1 MDKIKAGFVGFGCV
15 SYPREIIE
23 KRSVSAREE
32 LEKTGLELVYT
43 PPVGTLEE
51 ADRAIADLK
60 KEDFDFLILCIA
72 SWIESPIV
80 IRVTDEFK
88 EKPIL
93 LWGLGGYTQNNSLV
107 SPASQA
113 GTSGLRWTLEAMG
126 YKFKFIYDFPDSPM
140 SIDRVLSF
148 AKVVKTVKN
157 LRHSRIGM
165 MGYADMGLYV
175 CMFDG
180 MSLRAKIGPEVE
192 VFDMLEVTQRMEKI
206 SSKEIQVLL
215 EEKKKSWNINPNVR
229 EEALINAIRIYL
241 AIRGKIKENSYNAIS
256 IKCVEGMKKYMNFP
270 PCMILTMLSEEMPA
284 ICEDDTLGA
293 VTQLIIHYLTGQS
306 APYVEMY
313 EFMKDRILVGI
324 CGFVPP
330 GATEGKICVARYAGW
345 GGLSEGAMN
354 VSKMKTGPL
363 TLIRLFSKGDIY
375 KLHMVT
381 GEGLSPRRWEE
392 LGWEAPAPFFPSL
405 EVKLNIPVEDF
416 VQKIASQHYFVIYG
430 DYREEIKDLCKL
442 LGIEVIE

>member
-1 MDKIKAGFVGFGCV
+1 MDRVKAGFVGFGCV
-15 SYPREIIE
+15 SYPREVIE
-23 KRSVSAREE
+23 KRSEKAREE
-32 LEKTGLELVYT
+32 LEKAGLELLYT
-43 PPVGTLEE
+43 HPVGTFEE
-51 ADRAIADLK
+51 ADRAIEDLK

-80 IRVTDEFK
+80 IRVTDEFRD
-88 EKPIL
+88 KPIL
-93 LWGLGGYTQNNSLV
+93 LWGLGGYTQNGSLV

-126 YKFKFIYDFPDSPM
+126 YKFKYIYDFPDSPM
-140 SIDRVLSF
+140 SIDKVLAFSKV
-148 AKVVKTVKN
+148 AKTIKK
-157 LRHSRIGM
+157 LRHSKVGM
-165 MGYADMGLYV
+165 MGYADMGLYG

-192 VFDMLEVTQRMEKI
+192 VFDMLEIVQKMEKV
-206 SSKEIQVLL
+206 SPRDVQDLL
-215 EEKKKSWNINPNVR
+215 EEKKKSWNINPDVR
-229 EEALINAIRIYL
+229 EEALVNAIRIYL
-241 AIRGKIKENSYNAIS
+241 AIRERIKEGSYNAIS

-284 ICEDDTLGA
+284 ICEDDALGA
-293 VTQLIIHYLTGQS
+293 VTQLMIHYLTGQP

-324 CGFVPP
+324 CGFIPP
-330 GATEGKICVARYAGW
+330 GAVEGRICVARYAGW

-363 TLIRLFSKGDIY
+363 TLIRLFSKGDTY

-381 GEGLSPRRWEE
+381 GEGLPPRRWEE

-405 EVKLNIPVEDF
+405 EIKLDVPIEEF
-416 VQKIASQHYFVIYG
+416 AQKIASQHYFVIYG
-430 DYREEIKDLCKL
+430 DHREEIRDLCKVL
-442 LGIEVIE
+442 DIELV

>member
-1 MDKIKAGFVGFGCV
+1 MDRVKAGFVGFGCV
-15 SYPREIIE
+15 SYPREVIE
-23 KRSVSAREE
+23 RRSEKAREE
-32 LEKTGLELVYT
+32 LEKAGLELVHT
-43 PPVGTLEE
+43 PPVGTFEE
-51 ADRAIADLK
+51 ADRAIGDLK
-60 KEDFDFLILCIA
+60 KEDFDFLVLCIA

-80 IRVTDEFK
+80 IRVTDEFRD
-88 EKPIL
+88 KPIL
-93 LWGLGGYTQNNSLV
+93 LWGLGGYTQNGSLV

-126 YKFKFIYDFPDSPM
+126 YKFKYIYDFPDSPM
-140 SIDRVLSF
+140 SIDKVLAFSKV
-148 AKVVKTVKN
+148 AKAIKK
-157 LRHSRIGM
+157 LRHSKVGM

-180 MSLRAKIGPEVE
+180 MSLRAKIGPEIE
-192 VFDMLEVTQRMEKI
+192 VFDMLEIVKKMEKV
-206 SSKEIQVLL
+206 SPRDVQDLL
-215 EEKKKSWNINPNVR
+215 EEKKKSWNINPDIR
-229 EEALINAIRIYL
+229 EEALVNAIRIYL
-241 AIRGKIKENSYNAIS
+241 AIKEKIKENSYNAIS

-284 ICEDDTLGA
+284 ICEDDALGA
-293 VTQLIIHYLTGQS
+293 VTQLMIHYLTGQP

-313 EFMKDRILVGI
+313 EFMRDRILVGI

-330 GATEGKICVARYAGW
+330 GVVEGKVCVARYAGW

-354 VSKMKTGPL
+354 VSRMKTGPL
-363 TLIRLFSKGDIY
+363 TLVRLFSKGDTY

-381 GEGLSPRRWEE
+381 GEGLPPRRWEE

-405 EVKLNIPVEDF
+405 EIKLDVPIEEF

-430 DYREEIKDLCKL
+430 DHREEIYDLCKVL
-442 LGIEVIE
+442 NIELF

>member
-1 MDKIKAGFVGFGCV
+1 MDRVKAGFVGFGCV

-23 KRSVSAREE
+23 RRSIRAKEE
-32 LEKTGLELVYT
+32 LEKAGLELVYT
-43 PPVGTLEE
+43 PPVSTLEE
-51 ADRAIADLK
+51 ADRAIGDLK
-60 KEDFDFLILCIA
+60 EEDFDFLILCIA

-80 IRVTDEFK
+80 IRVTDEFRD
-88 EKPIL
+88 KPIL
-93 LWGLGGYTQNNSLV
+93 LWGLGGYTQNGSLV

-126 YKFKFIYDFPDSPM
+126 YKFKYIYDFPDSPM
-140 SIDRVLSF
+140 SIDKVLAFS
-148 AKVVKTVKN
+148 KVTKTIKK
-157 LRHSRIGM
+157 LRHSKIGM

-192 VFDMLEVTQRMEKI
+192 VFDMLEIIQKMEKI
-206 SSKEIQVLL
+206 AHKDIQILL
-215 EEKKKSWNINPNVR
+215 EEKKKSWNINPDVR

-241 AIRGKIKENSYNAIS
+241 AIKEKIKENSYSAIS

-270 PCMILTMLSEEMPA
+270 PCIILTMLSEEMPA
-284 ICEDDTLGA
+284 ICEDDALGA
-293 VTQLIIHYLTGQS
+293 VTQLIIHYLTGQP

-330 GATEGKICVARYAGW
+330 GVTEGRVCVARYAGW

-363 TLIRLFSKGDIY
+363 MLIRLFSKGDVY
-375 KLHMVT
+375 RLHMVA

-405 EVKLNIPVEDF
+405 EIKLNIPVEDF
-416 VQKIASQHYFVIYG
+416 AQKITSQHYFVIYG

-442 LGIEVIE
+442 LDIEVVE